1 MHGGGSAY
9 WLHVV
14 YRCSGLC
21 RLHPPCLAA
30 PHRPS
35 PAAAKVEEE
44 VIRVVCDADCVKGL
58 EGTEL
63 VTLPSGLQYKDVV
76 VGKGP
81 TPPTGYQVGE

>member
-1 MHGGGSAY
+1 M
-9 WLHVV
+9 
-14 YRCSGLC
+14 
-21 RLHPPCLAA
+21 
-30 PHRPS
+30 
-35 PAAAKVEEE
+35 
-44 VIRVVCDADCVKGL
+44 RVVCDADCVKGL

>member
-1 MHGGGSAY
+1 M
-9 WLHVV
+9 
-14 YRCSGLC
+14 
-21 RLHPPCLAA
+21 
-30 PHRPS
+30 
-35 PAAAKVEEE
+35 EEE